1 MPDPGVRPELTVV
14 PAGIGSWDL
23 APPDSARAPR
33 LYLLRVSEHRAV
45 TEGPPPELDEVE
57 RGRWSA
63 YVRQEDRDRYA
74 VAHLALRGLLGSLLG
89 VRPAEVVLTHED
101 CPTCGGPHGRPAVR
115 GGGVHFSLSHSG
127 DLVLLAFASVPV
139 GVDVEKV
146 PTAAV
151 TREVSS
157 ALHPREREE
166 IAGRPAPERPAAF
179 ARCWVRKEAYLKG
192 TGEGLSGGLESTYLG
207 TGEQLSALPGW
218 SLADVDAGPGYLAAV
233 AVRTP

>member
-23 APPDSARAPR
+23 APPDSARRPR
-33 LYLLRVSEHRAV
+33 LYLLRVSEHRVV
-45 TEGPPPELDEVE
+45 TEGPPEGLDEQE

-74 VAHLALRGLLGSLLG
+74 VAHLALRGLLGSGLG
-89 VRPAEVVLTHED
+89 VPPADVDLTRED
-101 CPTCGGPHGRPAVR
+101 CPMCGGPHGRPAVR

-127 DLVLLAFASVPV
+127 DLVLLGFAPVPV
-139 GVDVEKV
+139 GVDVETV

-151 TREVSS
+151 AREVASS
-157 ALHPREREE
+157 LHRREREE
-166 IAGRPAPERPAAF
+166 IAGLPAPERPAAF

-192 TGEGLSGGLESTYLG
+192 TGEGLAGGLESTYLG
-207 TGEQLSALPGW
+207 TGAVPPSLPGW
-218 SLADVDAGPGYLAAV
+218 NLADVDTDPGYLAAV
-233 AVRTP
+233 AVAVP